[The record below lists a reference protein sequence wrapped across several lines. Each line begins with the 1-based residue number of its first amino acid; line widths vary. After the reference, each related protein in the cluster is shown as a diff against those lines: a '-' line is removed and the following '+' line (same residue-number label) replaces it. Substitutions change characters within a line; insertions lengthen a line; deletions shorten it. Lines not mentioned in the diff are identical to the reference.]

1 MSSQN
6 NPITPLDIAPGK
18 IITFPEGLPGFEDC
32 KRFGLFDQDKEGVL
46 FSLQSLDDAAVAFT
60 VADPAIFGFRYDMP
74 LSDADVAALDLKPE
88 DEVAVAVMVFK
99 GEGEQAGI
107 NANLSA
113 PLLINLRSHTA
124 LQRPIPKL
132 SVDVTLRAG

>member
-6 NPITPLDIAPGK
+6 NPITPLDISPDK
-18 IITFPEGLPGFEDC
+18 VISFPEGLPGFEDC
-32 KRFGLFDQDKEGVL
+32 KRFGLFDQDKNGIL
-46 FSLQSLDDAAVAFT
+46 FTLQCLDQPGVAFT

-74 LSDADVAALDLKPE
+74 LSDENVAALGLAPE

-99 GEGEQAGI
+99 GEGDQAGV
-107 NANLSA
+107 NANLTA
-113 PLLINLRSHTA
+113 PLLINLRAHVG

-132 SVDVTLRAG
+132 SIDFTLRAE

>member
-6 NPITPLDIAPGK
+6 NPITPLEISPDK
-18 IITFPEGLPGFEDC
+18 VITFPEGLPGFEDC
-32 KRFGLFDQDKEGVL
+32 KRFGLFEQDKDGIL
-46 FSLQSLDDAAVAFT
+46 FTLQCLDQPGVAFT

-74 LSDADVAALDLKPE
+74 LSDENVAALGLAPE

-99 GEGEQAGI
+99 GEGEKAGI
-107 NANLSA
+107 NANLTA
-113 PLLINLRSHTA
+113 PLLINLRAHVG

-132 SVDVTLRAG
+132 SVDFTLRAA

>member
-6 NPITPLDIAPGK
+6 NPITPLDISPDK
-18 IITFPEGLPGFEDC
+18 VISFPEGLPGFEDC
-32 KRFGLFDQDKEGVL
+32 KRFGLFEQDKDGIL
-46 FSLQSLDDAAVAFT
+46 FTLQCLEQPGVAFT

-74 LSDADVAALDLKPE
+74 LTDENVAALGLAPE

-99 GEGEQAGI
+99 GEGEKAGI
-107 NANLSA
+107 NANLTA
-113 PLLINLRSHTA
+113 PLLINLRAHVG

-132 SVDVTLRAG
+132 SVDFTLRAA